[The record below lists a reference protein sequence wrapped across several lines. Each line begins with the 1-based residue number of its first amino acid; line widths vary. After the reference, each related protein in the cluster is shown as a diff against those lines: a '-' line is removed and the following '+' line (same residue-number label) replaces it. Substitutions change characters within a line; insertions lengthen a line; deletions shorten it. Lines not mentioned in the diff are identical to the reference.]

1 MYNNTSSVAMIATN
15 KPPAGIDKLML
26 TTKEFSVSDDLM
38 LNVKQFAKLAGQRE
52 AERDAPP
59 LFRIGR
65 RQVYGEGAYIN
76 NEHFNVSINRHGLQF
91 TCNPSKIV
99 HPYELLSDA
108 GELSRI
114 MCSLETELSNLGVHA
129 SLASMNVARIDIA
142 KQAFMPRLV
151 SNYAAAF
158 EHMKLK
164 GSRSAKVM
172 HNLETFGMFNNSVQA
187 CFYDKLKEQ
196 NPKGMPSNF
205 MRSEM
210 RLLKRPAVKNYAG
223 LQRLHEVIQTGREGW
238 EFIYDRWM
246 QAKVYSSQP
255 YQLSFDF
262 AGLNALAATLVS
274 HDAEISEPKK
284 KGAIQKA
291 ALVLGSKTIFDN
303 IGIDRFLAAFEPY
316 YNRSTIHRAKQQLMK
331 HARLS
336 EMVGRPINAL
346 TLVDELKAAFLQ
358 AA

>member
-26 TTKEFSVSDDLM
+26 TTAEFSISDDLM
-38 LNVKQFAKLAGQRE
+38 LNVKPFVKLAGQSE
-52 AERDAPP
+52 AERDAQP
-59 LFRIGR
+59 LFKVGR
-65 RQVYGEGAYIN
+65 REVYGEGAFIN
-76 NEHFNVSINRHGLQF
+76 NEHFNVSINRFGMQF
-91 TCNPSKIV
+91 ICNPSKIV

-108 GELSRI
+108 SELSRI
-114 MCSLETELSNLGVHA
+114 MCNLENELSNLGVHA

-142 KQAFMPRLV
+142 KQAYMPRLV

-196 NPKGMPSNF
+196 NPKGMPSNL
-205 MRSEM
+205 MRAEM
-210 RLLKRPAVKNYAG
+210 RLMKRPAVKNYAG
-223 LQRLHEVIQTGREGW
+223 LQRLHEVIQAGGEGW
-238 EFIYDRWM
+238 QFIYDRWM
-246 QAKVYSSQP
+246 QAKVYASQP
-255 YQLSFDF
+255 EQLTFDF
-262 AGLNALAATLVS
+262 AGLQALAALLAS
-274 HDAEISEPKK
+274 HDSEISEPKK
-284 KGAIQKA
+284 KGGILKA
-291 ALVLGSKTIFDN
+291 ATVIGTKTIFDE
-303 IGIDRFLAAFEPY
+303 IGIDRFIDAFEPY
-316 YNRSTIHRAKQQLMK
+316 YNRSTLHRAKQQLMK

-336 EMVGRPINAL
+336 VMVGKPINTL
-346 TLVDELKAAFLQ
+346 TLIDELKAAFLQ

>member
-1 MYNNTSSVAMIATN
+1 MYNNTSSVAMIATS

-26 TTKEFSVSDDLM
+26 TTTEYSISDDLM
-38 LNVKQFAKLAGQRE
+38 LNVKPFVKLAGQSE
-52 AERDAPP
+52 AERDAQP
-59 LFRIGR
+59 LFKVGR
-65 RQVYGEGAYIN
+65 REVYGEGAYIN
-76 NEHFNVSINRHGLQF
+76 NEHFNVSINRHGMQF
-91 TCNPSKIV
+91 ICNPSKIL

-114 MCSLETELSNLGVHA
+114 MCNLETELSNLGVHA

-142 KQAFMPRLV
+142 KQAYMPRLV

-196 NPKGMPSNF
+196 NPKGMPSNL
-205 MRSEM
+205 MRAEM
-210 RLLKRPAVKNYAG
+210 RLMKRPAVKNYAG
-223 LQRLHEVIQTGREGW
+223 LQRLHEVIKAGGEGW
-238 EFIYDRWM
+238 QFIYDRWM
-246 QAKVYSSQP
+246 QAKVYASQP
-255 YQLSFDF
+255 EQLTFDF
-262 AGLNALAATLVS
+262 AGLQALAALLAS
-274 HDAEISEPKK
+274 HDSEISEPKK
-284 KGAIQKA
+284 KGGILKA
-291 ALVLGSKTIFDN
+291 ATVIGTKTIFDE
-303 IGIDRFLAAFEPY
+303 IGIDRFIDAFEPY
-316 YNRSTIHRAKQQLMK
+316 YNRSTLHRAKQQLMK

-336 EMVGRPINAL
+336 VMVGKPINTL
-346 TLVDELKAAFLQ
+346 TLIDELKAAFLQ